1 MSRRGSTL
9 SGPDPNSIPGPR
21 ALPQLHSPLQS
32 WPVRGLQNSY
42 NSLQDLK
49 SQGPHSIAA
58 PRALE
63 KTQRSKEVLELAGTQ
78 VEESKALKR
87 AEEAQGVL
95 GGAPTTSPV

>member
-9 SGPDPNSIPGPR
+9 SGPDPNCIPAPG
-21 ALPQLHSPLQS
+21 ALPQLHGPLQS
-32 WPVRGLQNSY
+32 WPVRGLPNSH

-63 KTQRSKEVLELAGTQ
+63 KTQRSEELLELAGIQ
-78 VEESKALKR
+78 IEESKALKR
-87 AEEAQGVL
+87 AEEGHRVL
-95 GGAPTTSPV
+95 GGAPTTSSV